1 MYTLQTI
8 TLFLFGFFLHSCKG
22 AGIEYVGCYEDSS
35 SNRILQGSF
44 YFSDSNSPAEC
55 SKICSNYKFFG
66 VQSGRHCRCGNALYS
81 STQKPESECSFICPG
96 DRSKICGADWRINL
110 YRHSDCPLG
119 SNSVN
124 CSKQCNCRVGSC
136 DNVTGA
142 CGNEGCT
149 DGWTGLACNERCALG
164 SYSVNCSKQCHCRVG
179 LCDSVTGACGNGG
192 CKDGWKGIV
201 CNESCPLGSY
211 SVNCSKQCHCLVGP
225 CDGVKGDCENDG
237 CKDGWTGIACNDK
250 CGGVLTESFGVITS
264 PNFPS
269 YYSHKLQC
277 TWVIN
282 APEGSRINVNL
293 TDFKME
299 THSKCNYDY
308 LELFNGPNASSPPI
322 GKYCGEAPPKGF
334 QSQSNSVGIVFITDQ
349 SQSAMGFRMTYT
361 FTQDCPHERNSVNC
375 SNQCHCRVGPCDG
388 VTGACGNGVCKDG
401 WKGTACNET
410 CPHGSYSVNC
420 SKYCH
425 CRVGPCDGVTGACG
439 NGGCKDGWTG
449 IACNEKCGGVLTDP
463 FGVITSPN
471 YPSNYNRNVQCTW
484 VINASEGYQIN
495 VNFTDFAL
503 EDSSECNYDFLGLFY
518 GPNASSPLVGKFCGT
533 APPWRFQSQSNSVR
547 IVFSTDSSDSARGF
561 NLTYTF
567 SVQDLFYMGC
577 YEDSKN
583 RILADYDYHS
593 ESNSPTECSNNCS
606 HYKFFGV
613 EARTHCLCGNTLHS
627 TTKKPESECS
637 FICSGDRSQICGA
650 HWRINIYSHGDCPL
664 GRTGVNCS
672 KRCHCRVN
680 PCDNVTGTCGNG
692 GCKDG
697 WKGMACNESC
707 TLGSY
712 SVNCSKQ
719 CHCRVG
725 PCDGVTGACGND
737 GCTDGWTGIACN
749 EKCGGVL
756 TDPFGVITSPNYP
769 SKYNRK
775 VQCTWDINASEG
787 YQINVNVT
795 DFALE
800 HHTECNYDYLELFN
814 GPNASFPSFGKF
826 CGTAPPRGFQSQS
839 NSVRIVFSSDS
850 SDSARGFN
858 LTYTFSVHGCTFGRY
873 SVNCSKQCHCRVGPC
888 EGVTG
893 ACGNDGCKDG
903 WAGIACNET
912 NVSISTTERQHD
924 HSEDDKSIS
933 EKLHNPVLAATLSSV
948 LGVVL
953 VAAVLFAV
961 VYIRRRRRQS
971 AGGASDNTDLSPEH
985 NYEDLLTSRDTGN
998 YDYLEMP
1005 SRCQKEST
1013 H

>member
-22 AGIEYVGCYEDSS
+22 AGIDYVGCYEDSS
-35 SNRILQGSF
+35 SNRILQDYD

-55 SKICSNYKFFG
+55 SKNCRNYKFFG
-66 VQSGRHCRCGNALYS
+66 VQSQRHCLCGNALYS

-250 CGGVLTESFGVITS
+250 CGGVLT
-264 PNFPS
+264 
-269 YYSHKLQC
+269 
-277 TWVIN
+277 
-282 APEGSRINVNL
+282 
-293 TDFKME
+293 
-299 THSKCNYDY
+299 
-308 LELFNGPNASSPPI
+308 
-322 GKYCGEAPPKGF
+322 
-334 QSQSNSVGIVFITDQ
+334 
-349 SQSAMGFRMTYT
+349 
-361 FTQDCPHERNSVNC
+361 
-375 SNQCHCRVGPCDG
+375 
-388 VTGACGNGVCKDG
+388 
-401 WKGTACNET
+401 
-410 CPHGSYSVNC
+410 
-420 SKYCH
+420 
-425 CRVGPCDGVTGACG
+425 
-439 NGGCKDGWTG
+439 
-449 IACNEKCGGVLTDP
+449 DP

-471 YPSNYNRNVQCTW
+471 YPSNYNSNVQCTW

-503 EDSSECNYDFLGLFY
+503 EDSSECDYDFLELFY

-533 APPWRFQSQSNSVR
+533 SPPWRFQSQSNSVR

-650 HWRINIYSHGDCPL
+650 DWRINIYSHGDCPL

-787 YQINVNVT
+787 YQINVNFR

-800 HHTECNYDYLELFN
+800 HHSECNYDYLEIFN

-839 NSVRIVFSSDS
+839 NSVRIVFYTDS

-858 LTYTFSVHGCTFGRY
+858 LTYTFSVQEC
-873 SVNCSKQCHCRVGPC
+873 
-888 EGVTG
+888 
-893 ACGNDGCKDG
+893 
-903 WAGIACNET
+903 
-912 NVSISTTERQHD
+912 
-924 HSEDDKSIS
+924 
-933 EKLHNPVLAATLSSV
+933 
-948 LGVVL
+948 
-953 VAAVLFAV
+953 
-961 VYIRRRRRQS
+961 
-971 AGGASDNTDLSPEH
+971 
-985 NYEDLLTSRDTGN
+985 
-998 YDYLEMP
+998 
-1005 SRCQKEST
+1005 
-1013 H
+1013 

>member
-22 AGIEYVGCYEDSS
+22 AGIDYVGCYEDSS
-35 SNRILQGSF
+35 SNRILQDYD

-55 SKICSNYKFFG
+55 SKNCRNYKFFG
-66 VQSGRHCRCGNALYS
+66 VQSQRHCLCGNALYSSTQKPESECSFICPGDRSKICGADWRINLYRHSDCPLGSNSVNCSKQCNCRVGSCDNVTGACGNEGCTDGWTGLACNERCALGSYSVNCSKQCHCRVGLCDSVTGACGNGGCKDGWKGIVCNESCPLGSYSVNCSKQCHCLVGSCDGVTGACGNYSCKDGWTGIACNDSIDYVGCYEDSSSNRILQDYDYFSDSNSPAECSKNCRNYKFFGVQSQRHCLCGNALYS

-250 CGGVLTESFGVITS
+250 CGGVLT
-264 PNFPS
+264 
-269 YYSHKLQC
+269 
-277 TWVIN
+277 
-282 APEGSRINVNL
+282 
-293 TDFKME
+293 
-299 THSKCNYDY
+299 
-308 LELFNGPNASSPPI
+308 
-322 GKYCGEAPPKGF
+322 
-334 QSQSNSVGIVFITDQ
+334 
-349 SQSAMGFRMTYT
+349 
-361 FTQDCPHERNSVNC
+361 
-375 SNQCHCRVGPCDG
+375 
-388 VTGACGNGVCKDG
+388 
-401 WKGTACNET
+401 
-410 CPHGSYSVNC
+410 
-420 SKYCH
+420 
-425 CRVGPCDGVTGACG
+425 
-439 NGGCKDGWTG
+439 
-449 IACNEKCGGVLTDP
+449 DP

-471 YPSNYNRNVQCTW
+471 YPSNYNSNVQCTW

-503 EDSSECNYDFLGLFY
+503 EDSSECDYDFLELFY

-533 APPWRFQSQSNSVR
+533 SPPWRFQSQSNSVR

-650 HWRINIYSHGDCPL
+650 DWRINIYSHGDCPL

-697 WKGMACNESC
+697 WKGMACNE
-707 TLGSY
+707 
-712 SVNCSKQ
+712 
-719 CHCRVG
+719 
-725 PCDGVTGACGND
+725 
-737 GCTDGWTGIACN
+737 
-749 EKCGGVL
+749 
-756 TDPFGVITSPNYP
+756 
-769 SKYNRK
+769 
-775 VQCTWDINASEG
+775 
-787 YQINVNVT
+787 
-795 DFALE
+795 
-800 HHTECNYDYLELFN
+800 
-814 GPNASFPSFGKF
+814 
-826 CGTAPPRGFQSQS
+826 
-839 NSVRIVFSSDS
+839 
-850 SDSARGFN
+850 
-858 LTYTFSVHGCTFGRY
+858 
-873 SVNCSKQCHCRVGPC
+873 
-888 EGVTG
+888 
-893 ACGNDGCKDG
+893 
-903 WAGIACNET
+903 
-912 NVSISTTERQHD
+912 
-924 HSEDDKSIS
+924 
-933 EKLHNPVLAATLSSV
+933 
-948 LGVVL
+948 
-953 VAAVLFAV
+953 
-961 VYIRRRRRQS
+961 
-971 AGGASDNTDLSPEH
+971 
-985 NYEDLLTSRDTGN
+985 
-998 YDYLEMP
+998 
-1005 SRCQKEST
+1005 
-1013 H
+1013 